1 MTATATR
8 PAASPSDGELSH
20 RQILTILSGLV
31 MGMFLAALDQN
42 IVSTAIKTIGNDLHD
57 LKAQAWVTTAFLITT
72 TIAAPLFGKLS
83 DIYGRKRLFMLSIV
97 IFTIGSALCG
107 LATSM
112 YELAGFRAFQGI
124 GAGGI
129 MPLAMAVIGDII
141 PPRERARYQGYMMAV
156 FASASVLGPVL
167 GGLLSGASDFLGVAG
182 WRWIFY
188 INVPLAAAALIV
200 VARVLRLDHAR
211 RERRIDWWGS
221 VMLAVGLVPLLV
233 VAEQGQSWGW
243 ASVASFTCYVL
254 GAVGLALFVVIQHRM
269 GDDALLPL
277 RLFRSPTFSV
287 ASGQVTIIGMAMFGG
302 LSVIPLYLQIVK
314 GASPTKSGLLLLPM
328 VAGLMLASLA
338 AGRIVARTGRYKVFP
353 VVGSVLMVIGMGLFI
368 TLRADTAL
376 WTTDIYMTIFGIGLG
391 MNMQSLVLAMQ
402 NAVPAKDM
410 GVASAASFTAYLLS
424 AAGLIV
430 FVWIQHRMGDD
441 ALLPLRLFRSPT
453 FSVASGQVTII
464 GMAMFGGLAVI
475 PLYLQIVKGASPTR
489 SGLLLLP
496 MVAGLMLASLGSGR
510 LIARTGRYKVFP
522 VVGSVLMVIG
532 MGLLVTVGADT
543 PLGPTDIYM
552 TIFGLG
558 LGLNMQSLVLAMQNA
573 VPAKDMGVASAS
585 SSFFRS
591 VGGTLG
597 TAIFLSIL
605 FSEAGTKIG
614 QQYAK
619 AATDPAYL
627 AAAKANPAQVT
638 SLQQHLSGGLDDTSF
653 LNGLAKPLV
662 HPFFVGFSSAG
673 DVVFAVTAILLLAAV
688 VLSACLKE
696 VPLRRVSGNQARAA
710 AEASAGDSAVVADHD
725 AGAEPAGAVR
735 APGAGDAVSD
745 ATRTLVRN
753 KGLTIEEET

>member
-1 MTATATR
+1 MTATAAR
-8 PAASPSDGELSH
+8 PASPASGEELSH

-31 MGMFLAALDQN
+31 LGMFLAALDQN

-57 LKAQAWVTTAFLITT
+57 LTAQAWVTTAFLITT

-83 DIYGRKRLFMLSIV
+83 DIYGRKRLFMVSIV
-97 IFTIGSALCG
+97 IFVVGSALCG

-188 INVPLAAAALIV
+188 INVPIAIVALIV
-200 VARVLRLDHAR
+200 VARVLKVDNVR
-211 RERRIDWWGS
+211 RQRRIDWWGS
-221 VMLAVGLVPLLV
+221 LMLAVGLVPLLV
-233 VAEQGQSWGW
+233 IAEQGQSWGW
-243 ASVASFTCYVL
+243 TSAASFTCYVL
-254 GAVGLALFVVIQHRM
+254 GAAGLAL
-269 GDDALLPL
+269 
-277 RLFRSPTFSV
+277 
-287 ASGQVTIIGMAMFGG
+287 
-302 LSVIPLYLQIVK
+302 
-314 GASPTKSGLLLLPM
+314 
-328 VAGLMLASLA
+328 
-338 AGRIVARTGRYKVFP
+338 
-353 VVGSVLMVIGMGLFI
+353 
-368 TLRADTAL
+368 
-376 WTTDIYMTIFGIGLG
+376 
-391 MNMQSLVLAMQ
+391 
-402 NAVPAKDM
+402 
-410 GVASAASFTAYLLS
+410 
-424 AAGLIV
+424 

-464 GMAMFGGLAVI
+464 GMAMFGGLAVL

-496 MVAGLMLASLGSGR
+496 LVAGMMVASLGSGR

-532 MGLLVTVGADT
+532 MTLMVTVGADT

-552 TIFGLG
+552 TIFGIG

-573 VPAKDMGVASAS
+573 VPAKDMGVATAS

-605 FSEAGTKIG
+605 FSAAGTKIG
-614 QQYAK
+614 QEYAK

-627 AAAKANPAQVT
+627 AAARAHPGQVA

-662 HPFFVGFSSAG
+662 HPFFVGFSAAG
-673 DVVFAVTAILLLAAV
+673 DVVFAVTAGLLLIAV

-696 VPLRRVSGNQARAA
+696 VPLRRVSGNQARAE
-710 AEASAGDSAVVADHD
+710 AEASARAAAAIADHD
-725 AGAEPAGAVR
+725 AAASPEGAVR
-735 APGAGDAVSD
+735 APRTDDTVSD
-745 ATRTLVRN
+745 ATGTLARN
-753 KGLTIEEET
+753 TGMTIKEET